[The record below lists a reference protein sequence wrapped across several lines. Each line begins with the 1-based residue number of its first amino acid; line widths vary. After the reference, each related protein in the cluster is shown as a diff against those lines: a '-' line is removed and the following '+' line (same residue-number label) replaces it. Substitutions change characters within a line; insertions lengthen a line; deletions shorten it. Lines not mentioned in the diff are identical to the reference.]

1 MRELAFLHQ
10 RAEQW
15 KTFESA
21 LEGKSEYDSDQLADL
36 FTQVLEDLSY
46 AQTFYPG
53 SNTTSYLQGLAAKA
67 HQEIYKNK
75 PESKSRLR
83 AFWLDELPGI
93 MYTVRKE
100 LLVSLVIFVVA
111 ISIGTISA
119 SQDTGFVRLILGDAY
134 VNKTLE
140 NIQNNDPMGIYKS
153 MQPVDM
159 FLAITFNNVRVS
171 FIAFAAGMLFSVG
184 TGYVLF
190 SNGVM
195 LGAFQYMFYERGLLG
210 EALLVVYIHGT
221 LEICAIIIAGCAGI
235 VMGNGLLFP
244 GTYPRITSFIEAA
257 RKGAKIVIGLVPVFI
272 VAGFLEG
279 FVTRQTDMPIYLSL
293 FIIISSLVFI
303 LWYFILYPI
312 QRYKATS
319 KPNAA

>member
-10 RAEQW
+10 RADHW

-21 LEGKSEYDSDQLADL
+21 LDGKSEYNSDQLADL

-67 HQEIYKNK
+67 HQQIYKNK

-83 AFWLDELPGI
+83 GFWLEELPGI

-100 LLVSLVIFVVA
+100 LLIAFVIFAVA

-119 SQDTGFVRLILGDAY
+119 SQDSGFVRLILGDAY

-140 NIQNNDPMGIYKS
+140 NIQNDDPMAVYKS

-171 FIAFAAGMLFSVG
+171 FFAFAAGMLFSLG
-184 TGYVLF
+184 TGYILF
-190 SNGVM
+190 VNGVM
-195 LGAFQYMFYERGLLG
+195 VGAFQYMFYERGLLG
-210 EALLVVYIHGT
+210 EALLSVYIHGT
-221 LEICAIIIAGCAGI
+221 LELCAIVIAGCAGI

-244 GTYPRITSFIEAA
+244 GTYPRLTSFMTAA
-257 RKGAKIVIGLVPVFI
+257 RKGAKIVIGLAPVFI

-279 FVTRQTDMPIYLSL
+279 FVTRQTDMPLYMSL
-293 FIIISSLVFI
+293 FIIISSLAFI
-303 LWYFILYPI
+303 IWYFLLYPV
-312 QRYKATS
+312 QQHKAAS
-319 KPNAA
+319 HDFS